1 MKYKKWDARKSASH
15 FFCNQILQK
24 KTIDSISETHKKSEF
39 PIKNRHIFI
48 SLP

>member
-1 MKYKKWDARKSASH
+1 MREKVRPI
-15 FFCNQILQK
+15 FFAFKIR
-24 KTIDSISETHKKSEF
+24 KTIDSLSETHKKSEF